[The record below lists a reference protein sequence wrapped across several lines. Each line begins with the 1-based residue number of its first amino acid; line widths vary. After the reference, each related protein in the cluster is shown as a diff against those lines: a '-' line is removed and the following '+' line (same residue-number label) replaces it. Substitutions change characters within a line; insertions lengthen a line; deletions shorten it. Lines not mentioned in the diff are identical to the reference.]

1 MEENEPIEQPD
12 DTTPEIE
19 IPEPDSGASTPP
31 VEPEVPQGED
41 LQALAKQYDMSPADV
56 IKAYGEARTKMSR
69 SNQELADYRKRMNW
83 AEQFSHELT
92 TRKGLREHIESFFE
106 DSSDRGVPPE
116 VRSAIDPVAQEL
128 AQVRATLFSM
138 EMNKKLDE
146 IAKVH
151 PMNQSVRDAVFEEVY
166 RSNNADVEAHYWKLM
181 GPKIAQS
188 KDAEIQDASI
198 AAKNKGSYTPLKGG
212 SGGRKAPDVR
222 SMSDSEFSEALDN
235 EISSMFRRT
244 E

>member
-1 MEENEPIEQPD
+1 MEEKEKIEQPIEE
-12 DTTPEIE
+12 TEEIVVPEAITAESTPESV
-19 IPEPDSGASTPP
+19 PEGD
-31 VEPEVPQGED
+31 D

-56 IKAYGEARTKMSR
+56 IKAYGESRTKMAK
-69 SNQELADYRKRMNW
+69 SNQELNDYRKRMTW
-83 AEQFSHELT
+83 AEQFQHELT

-106 DSSDRGVPPE
+106 DTNDRGVPPE

-146 IAKVH
+146 IAKTQ
-151 PMNQSVRDAVFEEVY
+151 PLDQATRDAIFEEVY

-188 KDAEIQDASI
+188 KDAALQDASI
-198 AAKNKGSYTPLKGG
+198 AARNKGAYTPLKGG
-212 SGGRKAPDVR
+212 AGGKKGTDVR
-222 SMSDSEFSEALDN
+222 SMSDSEYSEALDN
-235 EISSMFRRT
+235 EIASMFRRT